1 MMLET
6 LPWKSDAPFFFFLM
20 RGGTGPSSRS
30 RSACLRALLGIAS
43 PAIDEIRWWYGARAC
58 VDVDLVVLFL
68 RFALAIALARLTRMK
83 NNT

>member
-1 MMLET
+1 
-6 LPWKSDAPFFFFLM
+6 
-20 RGGTGPSSRS
+20 
-30 RSACLRALLGIAS
+30 LRALLGIAS

-58 VDVDLVVLFL
+58 VDVGLVVLFL

>member
-1 MMLET
+1 MRL
-6 LPWKSDAPFFFFLM
+6 FFFLM

-58 VDVDLVVLFL
+58 VDVDSQVSRPVDM
-68 RFALAIALARLTRMK
+68 RKKKNARATEI
-83 NNT
+83 